1 MANRGRTQLRAP
13 YDTSDDYPPPQPQR
27 QTFRQ
32 PDYSNS
38 RFGSPRVAD
47 NQLVRASPS
56 RGPSR
61 LDLLEERLSQQEKN
75 TQGLVERAFRT
86 KEDVIES
93 LNFTHGTWQEEK
105 HARNML
111 QEHIR
116 TITAVVN
123 RLNNDIAVSMLSLTL
138 LHSERPKLYTILA
151 FPSATGLSACMIHL
165 HG

>member
-32 PDYSNS
+32 PEYSNS

-47 NQLVRASPS
+47 NQIVRASPS

-123 RLNNDIAVSMLSLTL
+123 RLNNDIAVSILS
-138 LHSERPKLYTILA
+138 
-151 FPSATGLSACMIHL
+151 
-165 HG
+165 

>member
-13 YDTSDDYPPPQPQR
+13 YDTTENDQYPVPQR
-27 QTFRQ
+27 RNARQ
-32 PDYSNS
+32 PEYQNN
-38 RFGSPRVAD
+38 RYGSPRAGPD
-47 NQLVRASPS
+47 NQLAVRASPS

-61 LDLLEERLSQQEKN
+61 LDLLEERLQQQEKN

-123 RLNNDIAVSMLSLTL
+123 RLNSDIAV
-138 LHSERPKLYTILA
+138 
-151 FPSATGLSACMIHL
+151 GLSGLFELRHEKACFL
-165 HG
+165 HMRKQRRKSAVQ